1 MWRQHRLVLP
11 LAGVLCFYLLLLIVA
26 GLSGD
31 FPLNDDWSYGEA
43 VRTYLKCGRFVMPTV
58 CAAGFLHVL
67 WGALFCIV
75 GNGFSYEV
83 LRFSSVIASAIGML
97 SIYGACR
104 TLGAA
109 RRDALFCSLV
119 YAANPIL
126 VNITLSFMSDSTG
139 LAAVSAFLCFFLMA
153 IKRRSFVLL
162 LASSLTLVVAIC
174 IRQSAVI
181 FAPVAVVLA
190 FAPSF
195 IKSSPAA
202 KANELLSRIFSVS
215 TVLLPAALSS
225 YLVDKWLMMREANG
239 SLIVNHYGVAR
250 EGHKA
255 FMQSLIAAPTESWPL
270 VLAAS
275 GEVLCYLALFLLPVF
290 FAWVIP
296 VAVSVLR
303 GFSRG
308 RVLSPAT
315 TIGLVSSALAL
326 APSAFLTIT
335 KRHLMMPFS
344 ENIWRVTSTGALGIM
359 GITNPILRR
368 GHKNLL
374 TGVAYAHAF
383 WLLSCF
389 LSICAASIGNFKKR
403 FAKRK
408 NIPAHSA
415 DSPTQSDPAKT
426 QLPAL
431 PAPILLRVSVIA
443 FFLLSLGFL
452 TVETLVRCMD
462 RYYLIGLAPALL
474 LVCLVAKYRRIK
486 ILSALSSL
494 ALLAYVV
501 YSLFSA
507 QDYMASN
514 RARWAALGK
523 LETDGVSFSD
533 IDGGAEYNIVRDMKV
548 YSSDYRGESP
558 RRDWRWWPINGEEY
572 VVSFSTIPDYALV
585 REVSYYSLLTQ
596 SEHKIYVLQKA
607 K

>member
-1 MWRQHRLVLP
+1 M
-11 LAGVLCFYLLLLIVA
+11 LLLVVA

-43 VRTYLKCGRFVMPTV
+43 VRTYLKSGQFVMPTV

-83 LRFSSVIASAIGML
+83 LRFSSVVASAIGML
-97 SIYGACR
+97 SVYGACR

-109 RRDALFCSLV
+109 RRGALFCSLV

-139 LAAVSAFLCFFLMA
+139 LAAVSAFLCLFLLS
-153 IKRRSFVLL
+153 IKRRSFALL

-181 FAPVAVVLA
+181 FAPVALLLTFTPAFLKSRQPSIISELA
-190 FAPSF
+190 
-195 IKSSPAA
+195 
-202 KANELLSRIFSVS
+202 SRILSVS
-215 TVLLPAALSS
+215 TVLLPAVLSS
-225 YLVDKWLMMREANG
+225 YLVDKWLMTREANG
-239 SLIVNHYGVAR
+239 SLIVNHYGIAR

-255 FMQSLIAAPTESWPL
+255 FMQSLIAAPTESWPM

-275 GEVLCYLALFLLPVF
+275 GEVLCYLALFLLPLF

-296 VAVSVLR
+296 MAVSVVR
-303 GFSRG
+303 GFSQG
-308 RVLSPAT
+308 RALSPAT
-315 TIGLVSSALAL
+315 TFGLLCSAPALAL
-326 APSAFLTIT
+326 SSFLSIA
-335 KRHLMMPFS
+335 KRHLLMPFS

-403 FAKRK
+403 FAKGK
-408 NIPAHSA
+408 NIPA
-415 DSPTQSDPAKT
+415 QSDPSKRV
-426 QLPAL
+426 LPAF
-431 PAPILLRVSVIA
+431 PTPVLLRVSVIA

-474 LVCLVAKYRRIK
+474 LICLVAKYRRIK
-486 ILSALSSL
+486 IFSALSTL
-494 ALLAYVV
+494 ALLVYVV

-514 RARWAALGK
+514 RARWAAVGK
-523 LETDGVSFSD
+523 LEADGVSFRD

-572 VVSFSTIPDYALV
+572 IISFSTIPDYALV
-585 REVSYYSLLTQ
+585 REVPYYSLLTQ
-596 SEHKIYVLQKA
+596 SEHKIYVLKKA

>member
-1 MWRQHRLVLP
+1 MRRQHRLLLP
-11 LAGVLCFYLLLLIVA
+11 LAGVLCFYLLLAVVA

-43 VRTYLKCGRFVMPTV
+43 VRTYLKSGQFVMPTV

-67 WGALFCIV
+67 WGALFCAFS
-75 GNGFSYEV
+75 GFSYEV
-83 LRFSSVIASAIGML
+83 LRFSSVVASAIGML

-104 TLGAA
+104 TLGS
-109 RRDALFCSLV
+109 RRPDALFCSLV

-139 LAAVSAFLCFFLMA
+139 LAAVSAFLCLFLMA
-153 IKRRSFVLL
+153 VKRRSFALL
-162 LASSLTLVVAIC
+162 LASSVTLVAAIC

-181 FAPVAVVLA
+181 FAPVALVLA
-190 FAPSF
+190 FTQASL
-195 IKSSPAA
+195 K
-202 KANELLSRIFSVS
+202 SRIASVS
-215 TVLLPAALSS
+215 TVILPALVSS
-225 YLVDKWLMMREANG
+225 YLVDKWLMMRQANG
-239 SLIVNHYGVAR
+239 SLIVNHYGLAR
-250 EGHKA
+250 EGHRA
-255 FMQSLIAAPTESWPL
+255 FMQSLFAAPTESCPM

-275 GEVLCYLALFLLPVF
+275 GEVLCYLALFLLPLF

-296 VAVSVLR
+296 VAVSVVR
-303 GFSRG
+303 NFSQG
-308 RVLSPAT
+308 RPLSPAT
-315 TIGLVSSALAL
+315 IFGLLGCALAL
-326 APSAFLTIT
+326 PVSAFLTIT

-359 GITNPILRR
+359 GITNPMLRR

-403 FAKRK
+403 FAKGKSSLVRS
-408 NIPAHSA
+408 SA
-415 DSPTQSDPAKT
+415 SPTQLDPSKT

-431 PAPILLRVSVIA
+431 PTPVLLRVSVIA

-474 LVCLVAKYRRIK
+474 LICLVAKYRRIK
-486 ILSALSSL
+486 ILSSLSML

-596 SEHKIYVLQKA
+596 SKHKIYVLQKA